1 MLLRMK
7 DEFFRPLKYNSPSHK
22 ELCICLRVPKG
33 SFSSLRKNRKTSQN
47 LIIFL
52 YFCILRVCFCFVF
65 CCFFVCGFHSTAS
78 IQLPCSSLRYS
89 CKCSLNVPQATA
101 QTFPCIQMWTFTTAL
116 CFTGKVITGMLPI
129 VLPSGSP
136 IIFFF
141 FFFCTELIRQ
151 D

>member
-1 MLLRMK
+1 MN
-7 DEFFRPLKYNSPSHK
+7 FFAHLNITHLHIRNSVFVFVYRKVRFRHC
-22 ELCICLRVPKG
+22 E
-33 SFSSLRKNRKTSQN
+33 KNRKTSQN

-52 YFCILRVCFCFVF
+52 YFYILRVCYCCCFFV
-65 CCFFVCGFHSTAS
+65 CFFVCGFDSTAS